1 MAFERDLN
9 LEATELR
16 LGLPGTQ
23 ESRSNK
29 RSLPDMNIVGDDQ
42 DHRSGS
48 SRVISNAS
56 DATKSEE
63 ETTPPS
69 K

>member
-29 RSLPDMNIVGDDQ
+29 RSLPDMNIVDDQ
-42 DHRSGS
+42 GHRSGS

-56 DATKSEE
+56 DAAKSEE